1 MKKMIFSAV
10 ALVAFSVSGMA
21 NEIEEKKIQRD
32 CKNELS
38 IAMNHAYTSGSDIDE
53 AYAYGLA
60 IYDLCTTGALDAI
73 YSIRF

>member
-1 MKKMIFSAV
+1 
-10 ALVAFSVSGMA
+10 MA
-21 NEIEEKKIQRD
+21 NKIKEKIQRD

-53 AYAYGLA
+53 AYAYGLV
-60 IYDLCTTGALDAI
+60 IYDLFTTGALDTI